1 MDVMFKSRTA
11 IEDAQARG
19 DILQIVCEEALNAT
33 TNPRQVL
40 KMEVQMVEN
49 VDEKKSGTPSTIS
62 QV

>member
-1 MDVMFKSRTA
+1 MFKSRTA

-19 DILQIVCEEALNAT
+19 DILQIVCKEALNAT
-33 TNPRQVL
+33 NNPRQVL